1 MPLYQHRFSGHTAS
15 NETFMYTWWA
25 NSIRSLAD
33 AQTAAL
39 AWNAL
44 LWGGATAG
52 NGYED
57 HVTTNV
63 GVDQVTTVT
72 IDQLTGLQ
80 STRIDTAQNLDG
92 VVVGTPMPAD
102 VSLVIS
108 LRTAISNRRNRGRF
122 YLPQPA
128 TVNLTSDGRVIADL
142 VTDLGASLAAAWASY
157 NTANDRPVI
166 YSRAGRTIQN
176 ITSFNV
182 GDLFDTQRRRENKL
196 LEARTVT
203 AMP

>member
-25 NSIRSLAD
+25 QSIRSIGD

-44 LWGGATAG
+44 LWGGATPG

-57 HVTTNV
+57 HVTLNI
-63 GVDQVTTVT
+63 GVDTVTTVL
-72 IDQLTGLQ
+72 IDPLTGLQ
-80 STRIDTAQNLDG
+80 TSRVDTAQNLDG
-92 VVVGTPMPAD
+92 VVVGVPMPAD
-102 VSLVIS
+102 VSLVVS
-108 LRTAISNRRNRGRF
+108 LRTALANRRGRGRF

-128 TVNLTSDGRVIADL
+128 TANLTADGRVIADL
-142 VTDLGASLAAAWASY
+142 IADLSASLAAAWASY
-157 NTANDRPVI
+157 NTTNDRPVV
-166 YSRAGRTIQN
+166 YSRAARSVQN

>member
-25 NSIRSLAD
+25 NSIRSIAD

-63 GVDQVTTVT
+63 GVDSVTTVL
-72 IDQLTGLQ
+72 IDPLTGLQ
-80 STRIDTAQNLDG
+80 TSRVDTAQNLDG
-92 VVVGTPMPAD
+92 VVVGNPMPAD
-102 VSLVIS
+102 VALVIS
-108 LRTAISNRRNRGRF
+108 LRSVLANRRGRGRF
-122 YLPQPA
+122 YLPQPGV
-128 TVNLTSDGRVIADL
+128 VNLTADGRVVADL
-142 VTDLGASLAAAWASY
+142 VSDLSASLAAAWASY
-157 NTANDRPVI
+157 NTTNDRPVI
-166 YSRAGRTIQN
+166 YSRAGRSFVN

-196 LEARTVT
+196 LEARTT
-203 AMP
+203 TNMP

>member
-72 IDQLTGLQ
+72 IDPLTGLQ
-80 STRIDTAQNLDG
+80 SARVDTAQNIDG
-92 VVVGTPMPAD
+92 VVVGNPMPAD
-102 VSLVIS
+102 VALVVS
-108 LRTAISNRRNRGRF
+108 LRSGLANRRGRGRF

-128 TVNLTSDGRVIADL
+128 VANLTTDGRVIADL
-142 VTDLGASLAAAWASY
+142 VTDLGSSLAAAWASY

-166 YSRAGRTIQN
+166 YSRTGRTFVN

>member
-1 MPLYQHRFSGHTAS
+1 MPLYQHRFTGHTAS

-25 NSIRSLAD
+25 NSIRSLGD

-63 GVDQVTTVT
+63 GVDTVTTVT
-72 IDQLTGLQ
+72 IDPLTGLQ
-80 STRIDTAQNLDG
+80 STRVDTDQSLDG
-92 VVVGTPMPAD
+92 VDVGIPMPAD
-102 VSLVIS
+102 VALVIS
-108 LRTAISNRRNRGRF
+108 LRSELANRRGRGRF
-122 YLPQPA
+122 YLPQPGV
-128 TVNLTSDGRVIADL
+128 VNLTADGRVVADL
-142 VTDLGASLAAAWASY
+142 SADLSASLAAAWASY
-157 NTANDRPVI
+157 NTANDRPVV
-166 YSRAGRTIQN
+166 YSRTGRSFVN

>member
-33 AQTAAL
+33 AQAA
-39 AWNAL
+39 AVTWNSI
-44 LWGGATAG
+44 LWGGAVAG
-52 NGYED
+52 SGYED

-63 GVDQVTTVT
+63 GMDNVTTVT
-72 IDQLTGLQ
+72 IDQATGLQ
-80 STRIDTAQNLDG
+80 STRIDTGQSIDG
-92 VVVGTPMPAD
+92 VAAGVAMPAD
-102 VSLVIS
+102 VALVIS
-108 LRTAISNRRNRGRF
+108 LRTAISNRRGRGRF

-128 TVNLTSDGRVIADL
+128 VINLTADGRVIADL
-142 VTDLGASLAAAWASY
+142 IADLGASLAAAWASY

-166 YSRAGRTIQN
+166 YSRSGRSIQN